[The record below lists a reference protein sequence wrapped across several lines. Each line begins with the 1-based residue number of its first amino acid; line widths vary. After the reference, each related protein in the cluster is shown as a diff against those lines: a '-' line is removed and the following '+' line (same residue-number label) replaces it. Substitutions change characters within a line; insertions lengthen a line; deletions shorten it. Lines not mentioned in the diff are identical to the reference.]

1 MEEAF
6 RLVGVNTVIL
16 VLAADADKTRAINRN
31 YKQVG
36 PNPEAALPAA
46 WPNGFTR
53 TNFRCSQGNGCPRG
67 RGPSH
72 TAQVN
77 QRKAKRIATIFQ
89 EVQDTAF
96 TDFLEGQRTLA
107 FACEE
112 IV

>member
-46 WPNGFTR
+46 
-53 TNFRCSQGNGCPRG
+53 
-67 RGPSH
+67 
-72 TAQVN
+72 
-77 QRKAKRIATIFQ
+77 
-89 EVQDTAF
+89 
-96 TDFLEGQRTLA
+96 
-107 FACEE
+107 
-112 IV
+112 